1 MQPHRINDFRWTWN
15 GDLVIGET
23 GDIKDTRQ
31 HDLLSFVQEVKTRV
45 RSELYDWQ
53 LHPYLGASLSD
64 LIGEANNKELAEQG
78 KARIVSSLTRN
89 GLVARR
95 FIKVTYAPVDRHHL
109 MYRLKITIPDMIEG
123 EQIELNLLLDTNEYE
138 ILFV

>member
-1 MQPHRINDFRWTWN
+1 MQPHRVNDFRWTWN

-31 HDLLSFVQEVKTRV
+31 HDLLSFIQEVKTRV